1 MALLSPHIM
10 QLMLEQ
16 TAASY
21 LSQLCWV
28 QGSYSV
34 DSAPVFL
41 CLDIFLSSHL
51 PSCLL
56 SFLKFTSAT
65 WVFFLFLEARS

>member
-1 MALLSPHIM
+1 MALLSPHITW
-10 QLMLEQ
+10 LVLEQ
-16 TAASY
+16 TAASC
-21 LSQLCWV
+21 LSQL
-28 QGSYSV
+28 GFSV

-41 CLDIFLSSHL
+41 CLRIFLSLHL

-65 WVFFLFLEARS
+65 WVFFLFLEAGS